1 MGIERARHDDG
12 RVYTTAQALEQA
24 TITGARALGLGAV
37 TGSLR
42 PGARADLILIR
53 TDDLNIAPVNSAEGA
68 VVLAA
73 SPHNVDTVFVDG
85 VCRKRA
91 GELVDVDVRA
101 LVADA
106 SRAVAGLSER
116 LGQPVV

>member
-1 MGIERARHDDG
+1 M
-12 RVYTTAQALEQA
+12 
-24 TITGARALGLGAV
+24 

-53 TDDLNIAPVNSAEGA
+53 TDDLNIAPVNSVEGA

-91 GELVDVDVRA
+91 GEVDVDVRA